1 MPAIKT
7 LKLLAHTDSYR
18 PSSHS
23 QPSYSL
29 TRASSLNTHKD
40 FHEKNLTHSKSLRIL
55 SSRTND
61 EQLNEKKVDQLEE
74 QNDDNQQQQHTTDD
88 ADSEKKY

>member
-7 LKLLAHTDSYR
+7 LKLLAHSDSYR
-18 PSSHS
+18 PSNNS
-23 QPSYSL
+23 QPTYSL

-55 SSRTND
+55 SSRSNIEQSND
-61 EQLNEKKVDQLEE
+61 NNLDSLEK
-74 QNDDNQQQQHTTDD
+74 QNDDSEQKHDR
-88 ADSEKKY
+88 DSQ